1 MRKRLLSGIQPTGKM
16 HLGNYFGA
24 VQAWVTQQDHFD
36 CYFMIADYHALTSL
50 YGHSETLSQAKL
62 DLVLDLLALGI
73 SPEKCTLFYQSA
85 VPEHTEL
92 HLLLSMITPLPW
104 LYRIPSYKSK
114 MDEIQDKDLDTY
126 GFLGYPVLQSAD
138 ILIYQADVVP
148 VGKDQLPHLELTREI
163 ARRFNHLYTPTLKEP
178 QDMLTAFPTLVGL
191 DGRKM
196 SKSYGN
202 TIPISGTED
211 DTKALVM
218 KMFTDPTR
226 LRRNDPGHPENC
238 PVFSYHKIF
247 NTPSRLTEIEA
258 NCKDAS
264 LGCVD
269 CKKECGALVAT
280 HLAPIRDTRQ
290 RLAMDMDYL
299 SDVLSTGAK
308 KAKAVASQTLLA
320 VKDTIG
326 L

>member
-1 MRKRLLSGIQPTGKM
+1 
-16 HLGNYFGA
+16 
-24 VQAWVTQQDHFD
+24 
-36 CYFMIADYHALTSL
+36 
-50 YGHSETLSQAKL
+50 
-62 DLVLDLLALGI
+62 
-73 SPEKCTLFYQSA
+73 
-85 VPEHTEL
+85 
-92 HLLLSMITPLPW
+92 
-104 LYRIPSYKSK
+104 
-114 MDEIQDKDLDTY
+114 
-126 GFLGYPVLQSAD
+126 
-138 ILIYQADVVP
+138 
-148 VGKDQLPHLELTREI
+148 
-163 ARRFNHLYTPTLKEP
+163 
-178 QDMLTAFPTLVGL
+178 MLTAFPTLVGL